1 MDSAVRVRSLIISR
15 ELLLESFVVESN
27 DDEDEEL
34 ANDDSRHAHPP
45 TVAQSFVLAVRVAQI
60 ASRV

>member
-1 MDSAVRVRSLIISR
+1 MDLTVRVRSLIISR

-34 ANDDSRHAHPP
+34 ANDDSGYAHPP
-45 TVAQSFVLAVRVAQI
+45 TVAQSLVLAVRVDQI

>member
-1 MDSAVRVRSLIISR
+1 MDSVVRVRSLIISR

-34 ANDDSRHAHPP
+34 ANDDSGHAYPP
-45 TVAQSFVLAVRVAQI
+45 TVAQSFVLPVRVAQI